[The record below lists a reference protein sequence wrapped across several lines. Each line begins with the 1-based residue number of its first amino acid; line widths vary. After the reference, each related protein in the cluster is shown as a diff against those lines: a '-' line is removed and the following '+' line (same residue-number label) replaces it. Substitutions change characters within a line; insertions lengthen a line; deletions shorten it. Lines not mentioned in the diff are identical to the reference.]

1 MLKKLNKN
9 KILVVNSFVVN
20 VLNLVK
26 IFEKKSIIKN
36 ISFRVNENSITGVL
50 GKNGAGKTTLLGM
63 LMGLIT
69 PSSGEIEIFGK
80 NLSLKKNE
88 ILEDIN
94 FQSPYV
100 DLPKKMT
107 VEQNLFFYS
116 RLYGIKKFKD
126 IIYDL
131 VERLKMTDLM
141 KKNYGSLSA
150 GQKTKV
156 NLCKAMINNPK
167 LLLLDE
173 PTASLDP
180 ETSMF
185 IREFLLDYQK
195 KKKSTILITSHN
207 LEEIQSI
214 CSKIIL
220 LKTGK
225 IASNG
230 NLNDLLKANNYSS
243 LKDFFLGQG

>member
-1 MLKKLNKN
+1 MGL
-9 KILVVNSFVVN
+9 ISP
-20 VLNLVK
+20 
-26 IFEKKSIIKN
+26 SSGN
-36 ISFRVNENSITGVL
+36 IEIL
-50 GKNGAGKTTLLGM
+50 GKNL
-63 LMGLIT
+63 
-69 PSSGEIEIFGK
+69 FF
-80 NLSLKKNE
+80 KKNE
-88 ILEDIN
+88 ILKEIN
-94 FQSPYV
+94 FQSPYI

-131 VERLKMTDLM
+131 VKKLKMSDLM

-156 NLCKAMINNPK
+156 NLCKALINNPK

-180 ETSMF
+180 ETSIF

-195 KKKSTILITSHN
+195 KNKSSILITSHN

-220 LKTGK
+220 LKLGK

-230 NLNDLLKANNYSS
+230 NLNELLKINNYSS

>member
-1 MLKKLNKN
+1 M
-9 KILVVNSFVVN
+9 NSFVVK
-20 VLNLVK
+20 VSNLVK
-26 IFEKKSIIKN
+26 TFDTKKIIKN
-36 ISFRVNENSITGVL
+36 ISFNVNENSVTGVL

-63 LMGLIT
+63 LMGLIS
-69 PSSGEIEIFGK
+69 PSSGNIEILGK
-80 NLSLKKNE
+80 NLFFKKNE
-88 ILEDIN
+88 ILKEIN
-94 FQSPYV
+94 FQSPYI

-126 IIYDL
+126 KIYDL
-131 VERLKMTDLM
+131 VKKLKMTDLM

-156 NLCKAMINNPK
+156 NLCKALINDPK

-180 ETSMF
+180 ETSIF

-195 KKKSTILITSHN
+195 KNKSSILITSHN
-207 LEEIQSI
+207 LEEVQSI

-220 LKTGK
+220 LKLGK

-230 NLNDLLKANNYSS
+230 NLNELLKINNYSS

>member
-1 MLKKLNKN
+1 M
-9 KILVVNSFVVN
+9 NSFVVK
-20 VLNLVK
+20 VSNLVK
-26 IFEKKSIIKN
+26 TFETKRIIKN
-36 ISFRVNENSITGVL
+36 ISFNVNENSVTGVL

-63 LMGLIT
+63 LMGLIS
-69 PSSGEIEIFGK
+69 PSSGNIEILGK
-80 NLSLKKNE
+80 NLFFKKNE
-88 ILEDIN
+88 ILKEIN
-94 FQSPYV
+94 FQSPYI

-116 RLYGIKKFKD
+116 RLYGIKKYKD
-126 IIYDL
+126 KIYDL
-131 VERLKMTDLM
+131 VKKLKMTDLM

-156 NLCKAMINNPK
+156 NLCKALINDPK

-180 ETSMF
+180 ETSIF

-195 KKKSTILITSHN
+195 KNKSSILITSHN

-220 LKTGK
+220 LKLGK

-230 NLNDLLKANNYSS
+230 NLNELLKINNYSS